1 MALETIPGN
10 VAMFGGLAAA
20 DQRELD
26 ALSRRRRVPAGSM
39 FYRPG
44 EPLSHVYFVE
54 QGCVKVGF
62 LSAAGREI
70 TVDYLDRGE
79 LFGAVGLGPDHG
91 GQLFAR
97 AWEDVV
103 VREMTRYD
111 YEAFISRRPLLVCQ
125 INRILD
131 GRLAKVQRRLQQ
143 LLFLDMR
150 ERIVQV
156 LSDLIPTYGDPVDGG
171 VRLRLRLTHQDIANM
186 IGATREATSQV
197 IGHLRRAGA
206 LAFDQKHPVLLTPG
220 QAPSLTADGGAWDQP
235 TVLLGTRPG
244 EPAEAA
250 TP

>member
-1 MALETIPGN
+1 MGLETIPGKLT
-10 VAMFGGLAAA
+10 MFGGLAAA

-26 ALSRRRRVPAGSM
+26 ALSRRRRVSAGSM

-44 EPLSHVYFVE
+44 EAMGHVYFVE

-62 LSAAGREI
+62 LSATGREI
-70 TVDYLDRGE
+70 TVDYLGPGE

-103 VREMTRYD
+103 VRELTRYD
-111 YEAFISRRPLLVCQ
+111 YEAFISRRPLLVCEV
-125 INRILD
+125 NRILD
-131 GRLAKVQRRLQQ
+131 ARLAKVQRRLQQ
-143 LLFLDMR
+143 ILFLDMR

-156 LSDLIPTYGDPVDGG
+156 LSDLIPTYGEPVEGG

-197 IGHLRRAGA
+197 LGNLRRAGVI
-206 LAFDQKHPVLLTPG
+206 AFDQKHPVLLTPG
-220 QAPSLTADGGAWDQP
+220 QAAPLGADADAWQAP
-235 TVLLGTRPG
+235 TVFVGRLPG
-244 EPAEAA
+244 EPAEATA
-250 TP
+250 P

>member
-1 MALETIPGN
+1 MSQRENPSPA
-10 VAMFGGLAAA
+10 VMFDGLAAA

-26 ALSRRRRVPAGSM
+26 ALSRRRRVVAGTM

-44 EPLSHVYFVE
+44 EAMGHVYFVE
-54 QGCVKVGF
+54 TGCVKVGF
-62 LSAAGREI
+62 LSATGREI
-70 TVDYLDRGE
+70 TVDYLGRGE

-103 VREMTRYD
+103 VREMTRHD
-111 YEAFISRRPLLVCQ
+111 YEAFISRRPTLVCE

-131 GRLAKVQRRLQQ
+131 ARLAKVQRRLQQ

-150 ERIVQV
+150 ERIVAV
-156 LSDLIPTYGDPVDGG
+156 LADLIPGYGEPVEGG
-171 VRLRLRLTHQDIANM
+171 MRLRLRLTHQDIANM

-197 IGHLRRAGA
+197 LGILRRAGVI
-206 LAFDQKHPVLLTPG
+206 AFDQKHPVLLTPG
-220 QAPSLTADGGAWDQP
+220 QQPSVGQDADSWRAPA
-235 TVLLGTRPG
+235 VLMGSRPVN
-244 EPAEAA
+244 PAEAA